1 MANYYWWKG
10 TGTTFGNDSQDVVDS
25 SRSAPWIA
33 VTNVGLTANWVMCPQ
48 TVGAVVVGATL
59 LPGASDTVYI
69 KDRFPIEDTVSG
81 STIVSDT
88 ATILSPCLDSTNI
101 GITCEQCFI
110 GPFHIQGDA
119 NTSDDMTNI
128 RFLGRVGGPI
138 NGNKGITQTET
149 YPTDGTTLSGYP
161 LTIRSGI
168 SYGIVINDEHTGKY
182 QINIR
187 AGTTAPIVILSGG
200 GTGSIS
206 LSDSPWKTETALR
219 VYGSPST
226 IKINEGAFINEVVI
240 GSGVSL
246 DIPSGTT
253 ASPVLDIRGQVSN
266 LIVEASSTTN
276 IRHVRVLPTIRCFD
290 AEARGNYKFK
300 STIKRQGSTVNL
312 SPQTDPSYADLLL
325 HVPMRFPG
333 LVSGTL
339 LPYTVE
345 LGEIQSAATEY
356 KFYAGDYHSDLGA
369 NISLKGRVILS
380 DFVLDSGT
388 INFHPNNIDKQ
399 YGLTCDNA
407 RIRSYLSGSSDFGAS
422 VRSSPDGDARIISGA
437 LRIIH
442 DGGAT
447 AGWGLRLGK
456 EAIDSLTTTT
466 PSVAYYEGAVI
477 ETHIDSN
484 LPY

>member
-10 TGTTFGNDSQDVVDS
+10 TESTFDDIVGLSGSEGWTAATD
-25 SRSAPWIA
+25 
-33 VTNVGLTANWVMCPQ
+33 VGLTANWVMCPQ
-48 TVGAVVVGATL
+48 TIGAFVVGATL
-59 LPGASDTVYI
+59 LPGVADTVYI
-69 KDRFPIEDTVSG
+69 KATFPVVGSVSG
-81 STIVSDT
+81 STNILDST
-88 ATILSPCLDSTNI
+88 SILSPCLYSSDT
-101 GITCEQCFI
+101 GITCEQSFI
-110 GPFHIQGDA
+110 GQFSLQENILNEITA
-119 NTSDDMTNI
+119 NYQFI
-128 RFLGRVGGPI
+128 GRVGGPI
-138 NGNKGITQTET
+138 NGNQGIESLRVN
-149 YPTDGTTLSGYP
+149 PTNGTTLSGYP

-168 SYGIVINDEHTGKY
+168 SYGVKIYDEHSGRY
-182 QINIR
+182 EINIR
-187 AGTTAPIVILSGG
+187 AGASSGPIVLLSGG

-246 DIPSGTT
+246 DIVSGAT
-253 ASPVLDIRGQVSN
+253 ASPVLDIQGQVSN
-266 LIVEASSTTN
+266 LTVEASSTTN
-276 IRHVRVLPTIRCFD
+276 IRHVRVSPTIRCFD
-290 AEARGNYKFK
+290 AAARGNYKFK
-300 STIKRQGSTVNL
+300 STIKRQGSTLNF

-345 LGEIQSAATEY
+345 LGEIQSAPTEY

-369 NISLKGRVILS
+369 NISLKGKVILS

-388 INFHPNNIDKQ
+388 INFHPDNIDQQ

-407 RIRSYLSGSSDFGAS
+407 RIRSYRSGSSDFGAS
-422 VRSSPDGDARIISGA
+422 LRSSPDANSRIISGA

-442 DGGAT
+442 DGSI
-447 AGWGLRLGK
+447 AGWGLRLSK
-456 EAIDSLTTTT
+456 EALDSLGTTA
-466 PSVAYYEGAVI
+466 PSIAYYEGAVI
-477 ETHIDSN
+477 ETHTDSN

>member
-10 TGTTFGNDSQDVVDS
+10 TESTFDDIVGLSG
-25 SRSAPWIA
+25 SAGWTA
-33 VTNVGLTANWVMCPQ
+33 ATDVGLTANWVVCPQ
-48 TVGAVVVGATL
+48 TIGAGVTGATL
-59 LPGASDTVYI
+59 LPGSSDTVYI
-69 KDRFPIEDTVSG
+69 KNTYPVLGSVFG
-81 STIVSDT
+81 STLAANT
-88 ATILSPCLDSTNI
+88 LGILSPCLNASNI
-101 GITCEQCFI
+101 GITCEQCYI
-110 GPFHIQGDA
+110 GPFYIQENVGDA
-119 NTSDDMTNI
+119 DNENTI
-128 RFLGRVGGPI
+128 KFLGRVGGPI
-138 NGNKGITQTET
+138 TGNRGILQTVAF
-149 YPTDGTTLSGYP
+149 PINGTTLSGYP

-168 SYGIVINDEHTGKY
+168 SYGIIINDEHEGKY
-182 QINIR
+182 EINIR
-187 AGTTAPIVILSGG
+187 VGASAAPIVLLSGG

-206 LSDSPWKTETALR
+206 LSDSPWKTITTLR

-266 LIVEASSTTN
+266 LTVEASSTTN

-300 STIKRQGSTVNL
+300 STIKRQGSTLNL

-388 INFHPNNIDKQ
+388 INFYPDNIDKQ

-442 DGGAT
+442 DGAT

-456 EAIDSLTTTT
+456 EAIDSLATTA
-466 PSVAYYEGAVI
+466 PSVVYYEGAVI

>member
-10 TGTTFGNDSQDVVDS
+10 TGIGSTFDDLVGST
-25 SRSAPWIA
+25 AEWIA
-33 VTNVGLTANWVMCPQ
+33 ATDVGLTANWVVCPQ
-48 TVGAVVVGATL
+48 TVGVFVEGATL
-59 LPGASDTVYI
+59 LPGSSDIVYI
-69 KDRFPIEDTVSG
+69 KNTFPVIGAVFG
-81 STIVSDT
+81 STLAADSSN
-88 ATILSPCLDSTNI
+88 ILSPCLNSSDV
-101 GITCEQCFI
+101 GITCQQCFI
-110 GPFHIQGDA
+110 GPFYIQGDA
-119 NTSDDMTNI
+119 TTSDNITNI
-128 RFLGRVGGPI
+128 LFLGRVGGPI
-138 NGNKGITQTET
+138 TGNQGIEETQY
-149 YPTDGTTLSGYP
+149 YPVDGTTLSGYP
-161 LTIRSGI
+161 LSIRSGI

-187 AGTTAPIVILSGG
+187 AGANAAPIVLLSGG

-369 NISLKGRVILS
+369 NISLKGKVILS

-388 INFHPNNIDKQ
+388 INFHLNNIDKQ

-422 VRSSPDGDARIISGA
+422 VRSSPDGDARIISGV

-442 DGGAT
+442 DGAT

-456 EAIDSLTTTT
+456 EAIDSLISTA
-466 PSVAYYEGAVI
+466 PSIAYYEGAVI

>member
-10 TGTTFGNDSQDVVDS
+10 TENTFDDIVGLSG
-25 SRSAPWIA
+25 SAGWTA
-33 VTNVGLTANWVMCPQ
+33 ATSVGLTANWVACPQ
-48 TVGAVVVGATL
+48 TFGALVVGATT
-59 LPGASDTVYI
+59 LPGVSDTVYI
-69 KDRFPIEDTVSG
+69 KNTFPVVG
-81 STIVSDT
+81 SVFGSVAATDST
-88 ATILSPCLDSTNI
+88 TILSPCLNSTDI
-101 GITCEQCFI
+101 GITCQQCFI
-110 GPFHIQGDA
+110 GPFYIQGNFYD
-119 NTSDDMTNI
+119 SDLVGKI
-128 RFLGRVGGPI
+128 QFLGRVGGPI
-138 NGNKGITQTET
+138 TGNQGIAQTQT
-149 YPTDGTTLSGYP
+149 YPTNGTTLSGYP

-168 SYGIVINDEHTGKY
+168 SYGIVINDEHLGKY
-182 QINIR
+182 EINIR
-187 AGTTAPIVILSGG
+187 SGTTAPIVVLSGG
-200 GTGSIS
+200 GTDSIS
-206 LSDSPWKTETALR
+206 LLNSPWKTETALR
-219 VYGSPST
+219 IYGSAST

-246 DIPSGTT
+246 DVVSGIT
-253 ASPVLDIRGQVSN
+253 ASPVFDIRGQVSN
-266 LIVEASSTTN
+266 LTVEASSTTN
-276 IRHVRVLPTIRCFD
+276 IRHVRVLPSIRCFD
-290 AEARGNYKFK
+290 ETTRGNYKFK
-300 STIKRQGSTVNL
+300 STIKRQGSTVNF

-345 LGEIQSAATEY
+345 LGELQSTPTEY
-356 KFYAGDYHSDLGA
+356 KFYAGDYHSNLGA

-388 INFHPNNIDKQ
+388 INFHPDNIDKQ

-407 RIRSYLSGSSDFGAS
+407 RIRSYLLGSSDFGAS
-422 VRSSPDGDARIISGA
+422 IKSSPDSDAKIISGA

-456 EAIDSLTTTT
+456 EAIDSLVTTY
-466 PSVAYYEGAVI
+466 PSIVYYEGAVI
-477 ETHIDSN
+477 ETHRDSD

>member
-10 TGTTFGNDSQDVVDS
+10 TGSTFDDVVGLS
-25 SRSAPWIA
+25 GSAGWTA
-33 VTNVGLTANWVMCPQ
+33 ATDVGLTANWVMCPQ
-48 TVGAVVVGATL
+48 TIGAGVTGATL
-59 LPGASDTVYI
+59 LPGSSDTVYI
-69 KDRFPIEDTVSG
+69 KNTFPVVG
-81 STIVSDT
+81 SVFGSVIPADST
-88 ATILSPCLDSTNI
+88 TILSPCLNSTDV
-101 GITCEQCFI
+101 GITCQQCFI
-110 GPFHIQGDA
+110 GPFYIQGSYYD
-119 NTSDDMTNI
+119 SELVGKI
-128 RFLGRVGGPI
+128 QFLGRVGGPI
-138 NGNKGITQTET
+138 TGNRGIPQTEI
-149 YPTDGTTLSGYP
+149 YPTNGTTLSGYP

-182 QINIR
+182 EINIR
-187 AGTTAPIVILSGG
+187 AGVNGGPIVLLSGG

-206 LSDSPWKTETALR
+206 LVDSIWKTDTALR

-226 IKINEGAFINEVVI
+226 IKINEGAFINELVI

-246 DIPSGTT
+246 DIPSGATT
-253 ASPVLDIRGQVSN
+253 SPVLDIRGQVSN

-325 HVPMRFPG
+325 HVPMRFPD

-345 LGEIQSAATEY
+345 LGEIQSSATEY

-369 NISLKGRVILS
+369 NISLKGKVILS

-388 INFHPNNIDKQ
+388 INFHPDNIDKQ

-422 VRSSPDGDARIISGA
+422 IRSSPDGDARIISGA

-442 DGGAT
+442 DGAT

>member
-10 TGTTFGNDSQDVVDS
+10 TESTFDDIVGLSG
-25 SRSAPWIA
+25 SAGWTA
-33 VTNVGLTANWVMCPQ
+33 ATDVGLTANWVVCPQ
-48 TVGAVVVGATL
+48 TIGAGVTGATL
-59 LPGASDTVYI
+59 LPGSSDTVYI
-69 KDRFPIEDTVSG
+69 KNTYPVLGSVFG
-81 STIVSDT
+81 STLAADT
-88 ATILSPCLDSTNI
+88 LGILSPCLNASNI
-101 GITCEQCFI
+101 GITCEQCYI
-110 GPFHIQGDA
+110 GPFYIQENVGDA
-119 NTSDDMTNI
+119 DNENTI
-128 RFLGRVGGPI
+128 QFLGRVGGPI
-138 NGNKGITQTET
+138 TGNRGILQTVAF
-149 YPTDGTTLSGYP
+149 PINGTTLSGYP

-168 SYGIVINDEHTGKY
+168 SYGIIINDEHEGKY
-182 QINIR
+182 EINIR
-187 AGTTAPIVILSGG
+187 VGASAAPIVLLSGG

-206 LSDSPWKTETALR
+206 LSDSPWKTITTLR

-226 IKINEGAFINEVVI
+226 IKINEGAFINQVVI

-253 ASPVLDIRGQVSN
+253 ASPVLDIRGQVAN
-266 LIVEASSTTN
+266 LTVEASSTTN

-290 AEARGNYKFK
+290 VEARGNYKFK

-388 INFHPNNIDKQ
+388 INFDPNNIDKQ

-442 DGGAT
+442 DGAT

-456 EAIDSLTTTT
+456 EAIDSLTTTA
-466 PSVAYYEGAVI
+466 PSIAYYEGAVI
-477 ETHIDSN
+477 ETHTDSN